1 MRGWNEDEKRAIE
14 TLIRDGLEKVEE
26 KVLKLEER
34 KKIMAMFGIMT
45 MAVVAFAAIAF
56 AGINLGINSCK

>member
-1 MRGWNEDEKRAIE
+1 MRGWNEDEKRAIDA
-14 TLIRDGLEKVEE
+14 LIRDGLEEVEE

>member
-1 MRGWNEDEKRAIE
+1 MRGWNEDEKRAIVA
-14 TLIRDGLEKVEE
+14 LIRDGLEEVEE

>member
-14 TLIRDGLEKVEE
+14 TLIRDGLEEVEE